1 MKNLLNRVNYVLNGE
16 EGASNVEIIVWFSV
30 VFILA
35 TVMYLFKD
43 AVKAFIERVNTRIG
57 GLETK

>member
-43 AVKAFIERVNTRIG
+43 AVKAFIERVNARIT
-57 GLETK
+57 GLGTA